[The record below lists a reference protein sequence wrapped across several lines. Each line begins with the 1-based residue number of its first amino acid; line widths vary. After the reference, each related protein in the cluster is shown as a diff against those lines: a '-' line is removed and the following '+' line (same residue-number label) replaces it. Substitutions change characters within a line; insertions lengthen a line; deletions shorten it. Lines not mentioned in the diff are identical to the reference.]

1 MQNNSNELVTNNFYK
16 PSEILGILRN
26 HLATGQVNQRVVCLR
41 GIYFKGTYI
50 NQYFHTAT
58 DRLVDES
65 TSDELSISMP
75 LNIREGLE
83 NGNVLT
89 VHGILDRSITNKG
102 LIQIILKVTEVEMI
116 KEVAVSEDEIKRTE
130 LRRIKSEKG
139 FKNVDNILE
148 SLLYQDKRPQVALVY
163 AETSITNED
172 FEKGVQAAR
181 THIDFK
187 EHRVSFAKTKTFSQ
201 TLRQLDAMNYD
212 VIAIIRGG
220 GAGLEALD
228 EVELLETL
236 VNINTAWMYGAGH
249 EGEKLFILNI
259 ADKAIAIPHA
269 LGTYFRDITDG
280 VVEKRNNSRAAL
292 VKEVE
297 GQFKKQIEDSNK
309 KNQELTKHLEALQ
322 KQNKEQTE
330 ESSKQIA
337 ALTKAQQEAQLQ
349 SKVQIE
355 ALQKQNKEQSEE
367 SSKQIASLSKAQ
379 KEAQEQLKLQ
389 TEALKKANEEAQK
402 LVKTQTESIQKAN
415 EEAQKQLKVQ
425 IETAN
430 KQNKELHENLAKITK
445 QYEETQKQN
454 KLNSD
459 SMQKQL
465 TGLQEDLKKSNENNL
480 IQTKNFGENIAKV
493 TAQNSQLS
501 KELAAANNK
510 VNALTN
516 NNSGKVPGWIVIVL
530 IIVLICCV
538 IGLLI

>member
-1 MQNNSNELVTNNFYK
+1 MPEQTNIPAPANLFK
-16 PSEILGILRN
+16 PSEIIGILRN
-26 HLATGQVNQRVVCLR
+26 HLATGQVNQKVVCLR

-50 NQYFHTAT
+50 NQYYHTAS

-65 TSDELSISMP
+65 TSDELTLSMP
-75 LNIREGLE
+75 LNLREEYE
-83 NGNVLT
+83 NGNVIT

-102 LIQIILKVTEVEMI
+102 LIQIILKVTEVEKI
-116 KEVAVSEDEIKRTE
+116 KELAVSEDEIKRTE

-187 EHRVSFAKTKTFSQ
+187 EYRESFARTKAFCQ
-201 TLRQLDAMNYD
+201 KLKQLDTMNFD

-236 VNINTAWMYGAGH
+236 VNMNTAWMYGAGH

-280 VVEKRNNSRAAL
+280 VVQKRNNSRAAL

-309 KNQELTKHLEALQ
+309 KNQELTKQLEALQ

-330 ESSKQIA
+330 ASNKKIEE
-337 ALTKAQQEAQLQ
+337 LTKAQKEHEKVVKEMTEQHKKATEEANKLHKTQN
-349 SKVQIE
+349 E
-355 ALQKQNKEQSEE
+355 TLQKANTQ
-367 SSKQIASLSKAQ
+367 L
-379 KEAQEQLKLQ
+379 QEQLKTQGKTLTNLQ
-389 TEALKKANEEAQK
+389 TQ
-402 LVKTQTESIQKAN
+402 Q
-415 EEAQKQLKVQ
+415 QKQQGEFNKSLGQ
-425 IETAN
+425 MQETN
-430 KQNKELHENLAKITK
+430 K
-445 QYEETQKQN
+445 
-454 KLNSD
+454 
-459 SMQKQL
+459 
-465 TGLQEDLKKSNENNL
+465 GLQASVNKM
-480 IQTKNFGENIAKV
+480 TGELMTARQRV
-493 TAQNSQLS
+493 TELESQS
-501 KELAAANNK
+501 
-510 VNALTN
+510 
-516 NNSGKVPGWIVIVL
+516 SGSTGYIIVIIIL
-530 IIVLICCV
+530 IILMI
-538 IGLLI
+538 IGFSM